1 MKIDITRL
9 RLIFLLGIII
19 LLAQSISSTC
29 DENQVDINEASV
41 DELDKLNGVGP
52 VIAQNIIDARPYKTL
67 DDLMDASGIGEAKLE
82 GIKSQGL
89 ACIEDKD
96 GKDLD
101 DENES
106 NDNEGIINE
115 ISDNSTIREAS
126 KIKTPIV
133 LELIKID
140 AKTIKSEK
148 NNDISSNRYAIYGL
162 IGFGILLSLL
172 LFFRSKKYKTEFK

>member
-1 MKIDITRL
+1 MGIEKNPL
-9 RLIFLLGIII
+9 KLILMLSIII

-29 DENQVDINEASV
+29 DKNQVDINEASLN
-41 DELDKLNGVGP
+41 ELDKLNGVGP
-52 VIAQNIIDARPYKTL
+52 VIAQNIIDARPYKEL
-67 DDLMDASGIGEAKLE
+67 EDLIDANVIGEAKLE

-96 GKDLD
+96 SKDLD

-106 NDNEGIINE
+106 NDNEGITNE

-162 IGFGILLSLL
+162 IGFGIILSLL